1 MPFLFTLILP
11 TQVAHEISINEG
23 EEALLR
29 GRSKSV
35 LGFASRQ

>member
-1 MPFLFTLILP
+1 MPFLLTLIMP
-11 TQVAHEISINEG
+11 TQVEHEISENEG
-23 EEALLR
+23 EEGLLR